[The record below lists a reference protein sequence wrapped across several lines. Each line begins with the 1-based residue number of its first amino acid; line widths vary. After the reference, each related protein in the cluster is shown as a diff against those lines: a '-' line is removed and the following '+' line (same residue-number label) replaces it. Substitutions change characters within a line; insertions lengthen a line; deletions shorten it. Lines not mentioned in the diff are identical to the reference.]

1 MTVRLSYNEGKI
13 WLVSKV
19 IDPGPAAYSDL
30 VIQDDMRIGLL
41 YEQRNQGGITFT
53 SFTLDWL
60 TDDQDLLYRIG
71 DLNPS

>member
-1 MTVRLSYNEGKI
+1 MTVRLSYNEGKTRP
-13 WLVSKV
+13 VSKA
-19 IDPGPAAYSDL
+19 IDPGSAAYSDL